1 MCGWRLRSSNDSLAA
16 GRKRSAS
23 LCTAPQP
30 QGVRRQIGPAYP
42 ARRTSGIGNWDQPK
56 HTTCRGRLIW
66 GNPTYST
73 FWRVFGVPC
82 PRMQRLASS
91 VGFGTTARLAPR
103 ENLPDSDVSSEPG
116 GCYAALHPVGM
127 TENSPAFQRWDRG
140 QQLPSPEGTAE
151 NHCPS
156 RPFGTYPA
164 GRAHPALKRWAIL
177 VCPSGTGAE
186 PLFSDGGN
194 HLNASGIGRLR
205 CEFWRRPAATT
216 ARITRREAPANSQAR
231 RP

>member
-1 MCGWRLRSSNDSLAA
+1 
-16 GRKRSAS
+16 
-23 LCTAPQP
+23 
-30 QGVRRQIGPAYP
+30 
-42 ARRTSGIGNWDQPK
+42 
-56 HTTCRGRLIW
+56 
-66 GNPTYST
+66 
-73 FWRVFGVPC
+73 
-82 PRMQRLASS
+82 MQRLASS

-177 VCPSGTGAE
+177 VCPSGTGRSR
-186 PLFSDGGN
+186 LFPMGAITQILVALDIPVRQTGCEELADRN
-194 HLNASGIGRLR
+194 VRAPVRLTILVR
-205 CEFWRRPAATT
+205 LAAL
-216 ARITRREAPANSQAR
+216 
-231 RP
+231 